1 MDEDESFEKSSSS
14 PSVTPEPDGM
24 QESQLQIN
32 LELAPGTRLRVTLDS
47 RAPDGSRLDQH
58 TLLLENPAPIQTTL
72 LQESVQLQVNHSRRG
87 LSWAKFKSNVP
98 LLLLAGVLVVYL
110 ITRLTGLAQ
119 FPIFFFTD
127 EAIQPV
133 MAADLIRDQF
143 RGETGEFLPTFFK
156 NGGQYNLSLS
166 VYLQVIPTLLF
177 GKSVFVT
184 RAVSVLISMLAVLGV
199 GLMLKNGFNSRAAW
213 AGALLLTL
221 TPAWFLHSRTA
232 FETVLAVSFFAVFL
246 YCYLMYRRGKTGYL
260 YASVAFAAL
269 TFYSYS
275 PGQIVILV
283 TSILL
288 LSSDLRYHWQQRKT
302 ILRGLGLALILA
314 IPYLRFQVNHPG
326 ETLRHLQIL
335 DSYWVQDYTTAE
347 KIKLFAQYYLGGLNP
362 GYWYDPTPDGL
373 VRHIMKGYSYLWLP
387 GLPFVLLGLVISLM
401 RIRKPDYRIVLA
413 SLLAAPVG
421 SALAGLGIT
430 RLLFMVVPAALLGG
444 IGFST
449 ALEWLSARFHNRIPR
464 ERVFLGTSL
473 LIFAAMSAAGL
484 AMLRDALVNGPTWF
498 DDYGLGGMQYGGE
511 HLFSEI
517 REYLDQYPNA
527 EILLSPS
534 WANGSDVIARFFFAD
549 PLPFSLGS
557 VEDHLQQYIPI
568 GPNEVFVLLPEEMEL
583 VKESRKFQ
591 AVETDHTVN
600 YPNGQPG
607 FYFTRLTYVDGAEA
621 IFAAEREKRRVLQEE
636 TISMPD
642 GSTAR
647 VAFSHLDMG
656 SIDQAFDGD
665 LYSLI
670 RTYEANP
677 FKINLSF
684 AEARSMKGLRLRIG
698 GVPSRVTVLTYGEGE
713 ALPRNFTVESG
724 ESPVPQTVDIDF
736 MQERQVTALQIE
748 ILNIRDLEPAHV
760 HLWEIMLR

>member
-1 MDEDESFEKSSSS
+1 MDEEESFEQPSSTTSA
-14 PSVTPEPDGM
+14 TPEPDGT
-24 QESQLQIN
+24 QESELQIN

-47 RAPDGSRLDQH
+47 RAPDGSILDQH
-58 TLLLENPAPIQTTL
+58 TLMLENPAPILSTQM
-72 LQESVQLQVNHSRRG
+72 QDSVQPEDLHPRQGFSR
-87 LSWAKFKSNVP
+87 AKLKSNVP

-110 ITRLTGLAQ
+110 ITRLTGLTQ

-127 EAIQPV
+127 EAIQQV

-166 VYLQVIPTLLF
+166 VYLQVIPTLLL

-184 RAVSVLISMLAVLGV
+184 RAVSVLISMLAVFGV
-199 GLMLKNGFNSRAAW
+199 GLALKNGFNSRAAW
-213 AGALLLTL
+213 AGALLLTV

-232 FETVLAVSFFAVFL
+232 FETVLSVSFFSVFL
-246 YCYLMYRRGKTGYL
+246 YCYLMYRQGKTGYL

-288 LSSDLRYHWQQRKT
+288 LFFDLRYHWQQRKT

-314 IPYLRFQVNHPG
+314 IPYLRFQVNHPE

-335 DSYWVQDYTTAE
+335 DSYWVQDYTGVE

-362 GYWYDPTPDGL
+362 GYWYDPAPDGL

-387 GLPFVLLGLVISLM
+387 GLPFVLLGLAVSLM
-401 RIRKPDYRIVLA
+401 RIRKPEYRILLA
-413 SLLAAPVG
+413 SLLAAPAG
-421 SALAGLGIT
+421 SAMVGLGVT

-449 ALEWLSARFHNRIPR
+449 ALEWLSARFHNRILR
-464 ERVFLGTSL
+464 ERVFLGISL
-473 LIFAAMSAAGL
+473 VIFAAMSAAGF
-484 AMLRDALVNGPTWF
+484 AMLRDALINGPTWF

-517 REYLDQYPNA
+517 GEYLDQNPRA

-534 WANGSDVIARFFFAD
+534 WANGSDVIARFFFED

-557 VEDHLQQYIPI
+557 IEGHLQQYIPI
-568 GPNEVFVLLPEEMEL
+568 GPNEIFVLLPEELEL

-591 AVETDHTVN
+591 TVETDRTVN

-607 FYFTRLTYVDGAEA
+607 FYFTRLAYVDDAEV

-642 GSTAR
+642 GSTAL
-647 VAFSHLDMG
+647 VAYSHLDMG

-665 LYSLI
+665 SYSLI
-670 RTYEANP
+670 RTLEANP

-684 AEARSMKGLRLRIG
+684 AEPRGMIGLRLRIG
-698 GVPSRVTVLTYGEGE
+698 GVPSRVTVLAYVQGE

-736 MQERQVTALQIE
+736 MQERPVTALQIE
-748 ILNIRDLEPAHV
+748 ILNIRDQEPAHV
-760 HLWEIMLR
+760 HLWEVMFR